1 MAESGN
7 DVFKVLND
15 RDHTL
20 LRGHIMLGSMV
31 EEPYPLWIGD
41 RLETLNV
48 VPGLLKTV
56 YELIDNAVD
65 EHIRSGRK
73 YATKVAVAM
82 TPTSLSVEDNGRGIP
97 VEEYELED
105 GAKELRPVL
114 CWTRLR
120 SGTSFENH
128 SYGPS
133 ANGVGSSISCIFSLH
148 FTGETCDG
156 KKWCRVVCDDNM
168 GTVAHAVEKA
178 NGRRKGTKVLMEP
191 DFDRFGVKCFSEDH
205 MKVVRER
212 LFALAA
218 VYSTMQF
225 TFNGERIKIGRRSG
239 WLERFGLPFASAS
252 AESWIVGIMP
262 TVTDEYA
269 QMTYMEGLHVRNGG
283 CIDAWIAK
291 ELCAELRLLIKKK
304 HRLEMSP
311 GEIKRGLLIV
321 FSGSMFPEMKFDSQ
335 TKERMVNSEAEVRRY
350 FGETIDF
357 AKLAKQV
364 MDVDAIIGPIVE
376 AKLAKQE
383 AAEKRA
389 VTLAQKKQAR
399 AYIEK
404 FIPAKT
410 RRADD
415 RNLYLVEGFSAVS
428 QAIRVRDVNRQA
440 FYPLRGMPLNVTG
453 VKEAD
458 ILANK
463 ELSDIMA
470 ILGLKFGMKQRDL
483 EFALTHRKICLLAD
497 GDLDGA
503 GGIVPLL
510 VNFFCLWPDLFEM
523 KKVWIVPSPRYVLY
537 RNYEKKS
544 EERGYAWNREEF
556 DAEMQTGKWQTYR
569 YVKGLGSLQPVEY
582 KEMLAQED
590 RYLCV
595 DIDDISCIRT
605 MFDSGCVAERR
616 KIMEL

>member
-1 MAESGN
+1 MAE

-31 EEPYPLWIGD
+31 EEPYSLWIGD
-41 RLETLNV
+41 KYETLNV

-56 YELIDNAVD
+56 YELIDNTVD

-73 YATKVAVAM
+73 YATKVAIEM
-82 TPTSLSVEDNGRGIP
+82 GPTSLTVEDNGRGIP

-105 GAKELRPVL
+105 GTKELRPVL

-133 ANGVGSSISCIFSLH
+133 ANGVGSSISCIFSVH
-148 FTGETCDG
+148 FSGETCDG
-156 KKWCRVVCDDNM
+156 KKWCRVVCEDNM
-168 GTVAHAVEKA
+168 GSVAKVVEKA
-178 NGRRKGTKVLMEP
+178 SGRRKGTKVTMEP
-191 DFDRFGVKCFSEDH
+191 DFSRFGVSCFSADH
-205 MKVVRER
+205 MKVVKER
-212 LFALAA
+212 LVALAA
-218 VYSTMQF
+218 VYQTMQF
-225 TFNGERIKIGRRSG
+225 TFNGEKIRTRKRTE
-239 WLERFGLPFASAS
+239 WLDRFGKPYVHLSSDNWFF
-252 AESWIVGIMP
+252 GIMP
-262 TVTDEYA
+262 TETDEFA
-269 QMTYMEGLHVRNGG
+269 QVTYMEGLHVRNGG

-291 ELCAELRLLIKKK
+291 ELCAEMRTLIKKRHK
-304 HRLEMSP
+304 LDMSP
-311 GEIKRGLLIV
+311 GEIKRGLLIA
-321 FSGSMFPEMKFDSQ
+321 FNGSMFPEMKFDSQ
-335 TKERMVNSEAEVRRY
+335 TKERMVNSEAEVKRY
-350 FGETIDF
+350 FGEVDF
-357 AKLAKQV
+357 KKLAKQCC
-364 MDVDAIIGPIVE
+364 DIPEILDPIIE
-376 AKLAKQE
+376 TKLAKQE

-389 VTLAQKKQAR
+389 VTMAQKKQAR

-410 RRADD
+410 RRPDE

-453 VKEAD
+453 VKETD
-458 ILANK
+458 IVANK

-510 VNFFCLWPDLFEM
+510 VNFFCLWPDLFAM
-523 KKVWIVPSPRYVLY
+523 KKIWIVPSPRYVLY
-537 RNYEKKS
+537 RNYEKRN
-544 EERGYAWNREEF
+544 EERGYCWNKEEF
-556 DAEMQTGKWQTYR
+556 DAEMKTGKWQTHR
-569 YVKGLGSLQPVEY
+569 YVKGLGSLTPVEY

-595 DIDDISCIRT
+595 DLDNMDCIRT

-616 KIMEL
+616 KIMEA